1 MSSLPLKTGKQEW
14 NNRERTWAEQAYHPA
29 QKSDYQK
36 HNDLTLHV
44 LRHCSEAISSS

>member
-1 MSSLPLKTGKQEW
+1 MPTLPLETGEHEW

-36 HNDLTLHV
+36 HSDLT
-44 LRHCSEAISSS
+44 